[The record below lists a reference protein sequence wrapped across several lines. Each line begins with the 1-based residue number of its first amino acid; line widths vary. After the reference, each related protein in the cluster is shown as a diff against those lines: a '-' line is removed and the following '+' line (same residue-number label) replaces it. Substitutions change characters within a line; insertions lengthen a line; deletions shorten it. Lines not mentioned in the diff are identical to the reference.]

1 MQARTPYPR
10 LPHSTSRHPH
20 RLNPS
25 IVSHGLC
32 RSPLK
37 RVWLFLCL
45 LHPHKPPSPCARFTK
60 PPPAPVT
67 SSFAFYAHTYAYTG
81 GINMCVCTRG
91 YQTSHARAITNVG
104 RSQLHRFIAVTADL
118 RVAVIKTKKKKK
130 EREGEQ
136 IEITAAGYPKDGDYR
151 RLNEK
156 PDTLWAFQRE
166 RPTPMLYRV
175 CFRRFFFLAEFY
187 EDFLFHT
194 GHSYSVISISFG

>member
-118 RVAVIKTKKKKK
+118 RVAVIKTKKKKRK
-130 EREGEQ
+130 RGR
-136 IEITAAGYPKDGDYR
+136 TDRNNGSRLPKG
-151 RLNEK
+151 
-156 PDTLWAFQRE
+156 W
-166 RPTPMLYRV
+166 
-175 CFRRFFFLAEFY
+175 
-187 EDFLFHT
+187 
-194 GHSYSVISISFG
+194 

>member
-118 RVAVIKTKKKKK
+118 RVAVIKTKKKKRK
-130 EREGEQ
+130 RGR
-136 IEITAAGYPKDGDYR
+136 TDRNNGSRLPKGWWLPSPKWKTRYIMGFSTGTTDTYAVSRMLPKILFPRGILWGFPFSYR
-151 RLNEK
+151 
-156 PDTLWAFQRE
+156 TLVLCNF
-166 RPTPMLYRV
+166 
-175 CFRRFFFLAEFY
+175 
-187 EDFLFHT
+187 D
-194 GHSYSVISISFG
+194 